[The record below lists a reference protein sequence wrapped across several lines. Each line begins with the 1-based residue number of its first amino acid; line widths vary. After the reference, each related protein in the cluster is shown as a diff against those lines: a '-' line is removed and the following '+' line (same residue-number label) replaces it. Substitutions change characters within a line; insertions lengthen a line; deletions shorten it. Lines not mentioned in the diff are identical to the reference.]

1 MTYRLS
7 LKLDHHTFT
16 PPRSTYGF
24 HLPRFTVLK
33 CYAVVNPNTQPVK
46 VRRGWPGH
54 HRLLILSPE
63 RVVEGAHVSPYE
75 IVTRWLAS
83 QSDAKAVVSAPP
95 GKRPLHDARRL
106 GRQFAKYQPAYPTSR
121 EASHAHA
128 RHPNQQRFIH
138 DVVLDFVCEIS
149 CLGG

>member
-7 LKLDHHTFT
+7 LKMDTHIFT

-24 HLPRFTVLK
+24 HLAHFTVIACK
-33 CYAVVNPNTQPVK
+33 PAYPNTRPVK

-63 RVVEGAHVSPYE
+63 RVAEGSHVSPYE

-83 QSDAKAVVSAPP
+83 QPAPQSP
-95 GKRPLHDARRL
+95 P
-106 GRQFAKYQPAYPTSR
+106 PP
-121 EASHAHA
+121 
-128 RHPNQQRFIH
+128 
-138 DVVLDFVCEIS
+138 
-149 CLGG
+149 